1 MDFGFKKMVDFAM
14 NVDKLKLANWVGE
27 VMDEIVKFASHNKT
41 FWLGERECC
50 TGA

>member
-1 MDFGFKKMVDFAM
+1 M

-41 FWLGERECC
+41 FWLGERVLLALQCAVC
-50 TGA
+50 T